1 MTTLR
6 HIINRGLPSFN
17 IPAPPKVK
25 IFTPICDYNDITCLP
40 SDKLINTM
48 TYHYNCT
55 IARYKDGYR
64 IFYRSGNPPKMV
76 HDRIATCLLTADFKI
91 VEGSNKLVYTYSDRK
106 LVMRDMKD
114 VFQISQ
120 TDVDVFFSKHAM
132 LVDGEHCEDPRVVE
146 HDGAWFLTYTDGFRI
161 GVSKLD
167 LDTCEHVYS
176 HYIFPPPSLVNKGGD
191 GREKNWIP
199 FSEQGSLC
207 FLYSDTPRQILR
219 YTDNRTSLLLS
230 NIEKTDLIV
239 ECPFGTIRGGCPP
252 VRYDD
257 THMIWFFHTGNQSM
271 YSIGAYITREFR
283 EIIYVLDVP
292 ILNGTPQPSFE
303 TKLDIKSNVVYPCG
317 AIATDSGWMISM
329 GVNDYK
335 VGLLHVKKTLI
346 ETHLPADILSRIQ
359 NRGDTSNP

>member
-55 IARYKDGYR
+55 IAPYKDGYR

-76 HDRIATCLLTADFKI
+76 YDRISTCLLTADFKI
-91 VEGSNKLVYTYSDRK
+91 VEGSNKLVYTYSDCK
-106 LVMRDMKD
+106 MVMRDMKD

-176 HYIFPPPSLVNKGGD
+176 HYLFPPPSLVNKGGD

-219 YTDNRTSLLLS
+219 YTDSGTSLLLS

-257 THMIWFFHTGNQSM
+257 THMIWFFHTGKQGM
-271 YSIGAYITREFR
+271 YSIGAYITRGFR
-283 EIIYVLDVP
+283 EVIYVLDVP
-292 ILNGTPQPSFE
+292 ILNGVPQPSFE

-335 VGLLHVKKTLI
+335 IGLLHVKKTLI
-346 ETHLPADILSRIQ
+346 ETYVPADILSTIQ
-359 NRGDTSNP
+359 NRR

>member
-1 MTTLR
+1 MMKNLIT
-6 HIINRGLPSFN
+6 RGLPSFN
-17 IPAPPKVK
+17 LTGPHKVIQATAGK
-25 IFTPICDYNDITCLP
+25 DLTPICDYNDVTCLP

-55 IARYKDGYR
+55 IARYRDGYR

-91 VEGSNKLVYTYSDRK
+91 VEGSNKLVYTYSDRR

-120 TDVDVFFSKHAM
+120 HNVDIFFSQHPL

-146 HDGAWFLTYTDGFRI
+146 HASAWFLTYTDGFRV

-167 LDTCEHVYS
+167 LHTCEHIYS
-176 HYIFPPPSLVNKGGD
+176 HYLAPHPSFVNNGGD

-199 FSEQGSLC
+199 FSESKSLC

-219 YTDNRTSLLLS
+219 YTDTGKSLQLV
-230 NIEKTDLIV
+230 NNQKTDLV
-239 ECPFGTIRGGCPP
+239 LECRFGAIRGGCPP
-252 VRYDD
+252 VRYDA
-257 THMIWFFHTGNQSM
+257 THMIWFFHTGRQGM
-271 YSIGAYITREFR
+271 YSIGAYITQGFR
-283 EIIYVLDVP
+283 DVIHVLDVP
-292 ILNGTPQPSFE
+292 ILNGTPQPSFQ

-317 AIATDSGWMISM
+317 AVATDSGWMISM

-335 VGLLHVKKTLI
+335 VGLLHVKKALI

-359 NRGDTSNP
+359 NH

>member
-1 MTTLR
+1 MKNLIT
-6 HIINRGLPSFN
+6 RGLPSFN
-17 IPAPPKVK
+17 LPGLPVTHKVIHK
-25 IFTPICDYNDITCLP
+25 DLSPICDYNDITCLP

-55 IARYKDGYR
+55 IARYRAGYR
-64 IFYRSGNPPKMV
+64 IFYRSGKPPKMV

-91 VEGSNKLVYTYSDRK
+91 VEGSNKLVYTYSDRR

-120 TDVDVFFSKHAM
+120 HNVDIFFSQHPL

-146 HDGAWFLTYTDGFRI
+146 HASAWFLTYTDGFRV

-167 LDTCEHVYS
+167 LHTCEHIYS
-176 HYIFPPPSLVNKGGD
+176 HYLAPHPSFVNNGGD

-199 FSEQGSLC
+199 FSESNSLC

-219 YTDNRTSLLLS
+219 YIDTGKSLQLV
-230 NIEKTDLIV
+230 NNQKTDLV
-239 ECPFGTIRGGCPP
+239 LECRFGAIRGGCPP

-257 THMIWFFHTGNQSM
+257 THMIWFFHTGRQGM
-271 YSIGAYITREFR
+271 YSIGAYITQGFR
-283 EIIYVLDVP
+283 DVIHVLDVP
-292 ILNGTPQPSFE
+292 ILNGAPQPSFQTILE
-303 TKLDIKSNVVYPCG
+303 IKSNVVYPCG
-317 AIATDSGWMISM
+317 AVATDSGWMISM

-335 VGLLHVKKTLI
+335 VGLLHVKKALI

-359 NRGDTSNP
+359 NH